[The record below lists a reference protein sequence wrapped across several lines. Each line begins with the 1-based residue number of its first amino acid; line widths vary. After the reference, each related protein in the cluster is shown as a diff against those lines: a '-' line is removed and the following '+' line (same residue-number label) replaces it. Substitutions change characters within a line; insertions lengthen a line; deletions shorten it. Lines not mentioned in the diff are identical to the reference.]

1 MNPPRVLIAD
11 DDEAL
16 LGLMVRRLTRVGA
29 AADSAADGVLASTLI
44 QRNEYDLIVS
54 DINMPGKTGLELL
67 QEAKQRDPH
76 VQVVIVTGGAT
87 VETAV
92 QALNQGAFGFLTK
105 PFEHMSVL
113 ENAAAR
119 ALEFR
124 RLTLDNLRMA
134 EVQKKRGDLLQD
146 EVADRLKQVN
156 RQDREMRQILA
167 TVPEGILIVGGRR
180 AVVPYN
186 PAAQRFQALDAQ
198 SHDHPLASF
207 LEAARGLE
215 RPDPRLV
222 SLAGST
228 LRLTAV
234 DLTKERGRPGRVVVV
249 RDLTEE
255 SREISQ
261 DLERPVIG
269 LAQGLAQLL
278 ARRPDDDE
286 RETLMQ
292 MARQVRLLEGLRSTL
307 AGPAASVEH
316 AA

>member
-11 DDEAL
+11 DDPAL
-16 LGLMVRRLTRVGA
+16 LGLMVRRLVRMGMPPDAAGDGVQA
-29 AADSAADGVLASTLI
+29 AALI
-44 QRNEYDLIVS
+44 QANSYDLIIS

-67 QEAKQRDPH
+67 QEAKQRDPN

-87 VETAV
+87 LESAV
-92 QALNQGAFGFLTK
+92 QALNQGAFGYLTK
-105 PFEHMSVL
+105 PFDHMSVL
-113 ENAAAR
+113 ENAASR

-167 TVPEGILIVGGRR
+167 TLPEGILIVGGRR

-186 PAAQRFQALDAQ
+186 PAAQRFQSLDAQ
-198 SHDHPLASF
+198 TSDRPLAAY
-207 LEAARGLE
+207 LELARGFE

-222 SLAGST
+222 SLGGRT

-234 DLTKERGRPGRVVVV
+234 DLSKDRDRPGRIVIV

-255 SREISQ
+255 GRDFSQ
-261 DLERPVIG
+261 DLERPVVG
-269 LAQGLAQLL
+269 LAQGLAHLLGRRPPEEEREILL
-278 ARRPDDDE
+278 A
-286 RETLMQ
+286 
-292 MARQVRLLEGLRSTL
+292 MARQVQALEGLRSSF
-307 AGPAASVEH
+307 AGPAAGVDH